1 VLVPGSASVDGD
13 RVRWALLPVIAAVG
27 LAVERG
33 SSGWGNPQ
41 LWLPDLVVGLAAATA
56 GLVAWPRRRSVAVL
70 LGLLGAAWLLGTAW
84 PAALFL
90 HVGVLVQLLVSYPRW
105 WPDFRSGGVAVVVG
119 YAAAVAM
126 PGWQSDAG
134 LAVLALGLLAVLV
147 VRHRIAD
154 GTGRRYT
161 RVALTA
167 GLLLVADLLAGAVL
181 RTVVPDG
188 GAVPLALSVHEFAL
202 VVICAVLVRGVR
214 GPAPARVTDLV
225 VELGEVRSGA
235 VRDALAEALGD
246 RDLQLGFRTPEG
258 AWVDTWGAPVSVP
271 ASGGARTSTVIERDG
286 RPVAVVVHDEAVLSD
301 PGVLAAVTAAAR
313 LTAAHRVRRTEAE
326 ARLGELQAARR
337 RLLVAADAEQRRLE
351 LRMREGV
358 GRRLTTLDEVL
369 GATALLSP
377 GASARVAGAQ
387 RELANTADDLRALAR
402 GLRPPE
408 LDTGLA
414 GALAALARRSPV
426 PVDVDVAPGRY
437 DEGVEATVWFV
448 CAEAVANAAKHAGAQ
463 RIAVSVRAGEGQVV
477 ITVSDDGIGGADA
490 ADGSGLHGLADRVE
504 AMGGRLRIDS
514 PVGSGTRL
522 TAELPLG
529 RQPG

>member
-1 VLVPGSASVDGD
+1 MLVPRSASVDGQ
-13 RVRWALLPVIAAVG
+13 VRWALLPVMAVAG

-33 SSGWGNPQ
+33 SSGWGDAQ
-41 LWLPDLVVGLAAATA
+41 IWLPDLLVGLAAATA
-56 GLVAWPRRRSVAVL
+56 GLVAWPRHRSVAVL

-90 HVGVLVQLLVSYPRW
+90 HVGVLVQLLVCYPRW
-105 WPDFRSGGVAVVVG
+105 WPASRSGVLAVGAG
-119 YAAAVAM
+119 YAAGVAM

-134 LAVLALGLLAVLV
+134 LAVLALGLLTVLV
-147 VRHRIAD
+147 VRHRTAD
-154 GTGRRYT
+154 GTVRRYT
-161 RVALTA
+161 QVALTA

-188 GAVPLALSVHEFAL
+188 GAVPLALSVHELTL
-202 VVICAVLVRGVR
+202 VVICAVLVHGVR

-258 AWVDTWGAPVSVP
+258 TWVDTWGAPVTVP
-271 ASGGARTSTVIERDG
+271 ASGRARMSTVIERDG
-286 RPVAVVVHDEAVLSD
+286 RPLAVVVHDEAVLAD
-301 PGVLAAVTAAAR
+301 PHLLAAATAAIR
-313 LTAAHRVRRTEAE
+313 LTATHRVRRTEAE

-337 RLLVAADAEQRRLE
+337 RLLVATDAEQRRLE

-358 GRRLTTLDEVL
+358 ARRLTALDEL
-369 GATALLSP
+369 LRATALVSP
-377 GASARVAGAQ
+377 GASARVAGAR
-387 RELANTADDLRALAR
+387 RELAYTSDDLRALAR

-414 GALAALARRSPV
+414 GALAALARRSSV

-437 DEGVEATVWFV
+437 DDGVEATVWFV

-463 RIAVSVRAGEGQVV
+463 RVAITVGDGDGRVV
-477 ITVSDDGIGGADA
+477 VTVSDDGIGGADA
-490 ADGSGLHGLADRVE
+490 ADGTGLRGLADRVE

-522 TAELPLG
+522 AAELPLG
-529 RQPG
+529 RRSG